1 MAESN
6 RSQYEQNQLSQLA
19 QRILPET
26 SKIFWILQRIDYDRQ
41 KSNHDH
47 DLQTQIITVDTVII
61 FARSVYQTTLDGQ
74 KAYNILQMLDGLKI
88 GMLNKESFNQ
98 AIAIKLREL
107 FGEIVYKMSFQL
119 QSEIKVLHI
128 IIANIF
134 MANQH
139 PLNSQLTDYIQKK
152 QSLNIIAEFIHKLH
166 LQPLENKKEMSDEIF
181 DFMQQI
187 NLILENL
194 AVNLAIDTNENNL
207 QAICK
212 LLSYQLL
219 SIDQNDMSSIA
230 DFMNIVYQKMS
241 DYNFFNLLMNK
252 IGEFQYQNTI
262 EYTFLIQILR
272 LILCSGRVYNQ
283 NFNGEKF
290 VVQFLE
296 NYPQVFTFNFVTNL
310 IINCQFDQ
318 LEVQFMQQTTQQD
331 SDEEFLLQLE
341 MQVKQKQ
348 NVRQESL
355 QILLYLCKYHSRFR
369 KYLVESTDYFSY
381 QVQNLSL
388 IDEFSLCLVS
398 YIILEISQQELIE
411 KSKTVN
417 YAASNL
423 LAQQLLFFGQ
433 NFLSLNVQ
441 NHPYFSEILF
451 NGIDIVNNSLFLL
464 QYLPG
469 DIDKIFELIDNLFK
483 STNEDIQS
491 RVLRIFKN
499 IIDSSEEKL
508 KLKFI
513 TQSRLDI
520 IYFELQKQES
530 PLRMQCLSIIKS
542 LINSGMI
549 IETLHSHL
557 INTLIKNKYSD
568 EENIFIMQIFR
579 TITEKQKEFVLI
591 GMLENGLLEKISK
604 VVLESFSSFKLDSLN
619 EICIYENPYLSFDF
633 FIDYISIIQQI
644 ALNNKNNKFE
654 SFLKESFFKNLH
666 SIFQMYFENKQFCL
680 MTINQKIE
688 ITINQKS
695 VSHRLAYVILDL
707 MNHFQ
712 TTCKNNLI
720 IESLISR
727 LSNQFNYEIYKIY
740 QLSQIDNIPINV
752 MIEVKFIE
760 IIPIDLNTT
769 LGDKFKVS
777 KDITYTDFMRFIQLN
792 FQQGKYSFKIKNI
805 DDNTDIEDDQSLQK
819 SIKKAMEVKIQS
831 DEKMFSL
838 RIRIIATPVQQQ
850 QQIANQQIYIDYLQQ
865 QWPHANMVYGGQRIP
880 YPPQL
885 QQPQQI
891 LQNRYLVFCKICK
904 GTFQSYGQ
912 IVSPCLLCNNFIPNQ
927 FSYQAIPTAP
937 NIYTAFPPQIQQPQ
951 IAPQLLPVQALPQ
964 QLQLAY
970 SPINASSKSK
980 TQLSSPYKLD

>member
-6 RSQYEQNQLSQLA
+6 KIQFEQNQLSQLA

-26 SKIFWILQRIDYDRQ
+26 SKIFWILQRIEYDRQ

-61 FARSVYQTTLDGQ
+61 FARSVYQTILDGQ
-74 KAYNILQMLDGLKI
+74 KAYNILQILDGLKI

-98 AIAIKLREL
+98 AIAIKLREI
-107 FGEIVYKMSFQL
+107 FGETVYKMSFSL
-119 QSEIKVLHI
+119 QSEIKVLQI

-134 MANQH
+134 MSNQH
-139 PLNSQLTDYIQKK
+139 PLNNQLAEYIQKK
-152 QSLNIIAEFIHKLH
+152 QSLNIIIEFINKLH
-166 LQPLENKKEMSDEIF
+166 LQPLKNKKEMSDEIF

-194 AVNLAIDTNENNL
+194 AINWVIDTKENNL

-219 SIDQNDMSSIA
+219 SIDQNDMNSIA

-241 DYNFFNLLMNK
+241 DYNFFNLLMDK
-252 IGEFQYQNTI
+252 IGELQYQNSI

-272 LILCSGRVYNQ
+272 LILCSGRVQNQ

-290 VVQFLE
+290 VVQFME
-296 NYPQVFTFNFVTNL
+296 NYPQLFTFNFVTNL
-310 IINCQFDQ
+310 IMNCQIDQ
-318 LEVQFMQQTTQQD
+318 LEVQFIQQTPQQD
-331 SDEEFLLQLE
+331 NDEELLLQLQL
-341 MQVKQKQ
+341 QVKQKQ
-348 NVRQESL
+348 IVRQECL

-369 KYLVESTDYFSY
+369 KYLVESTDYLSY
-381 QVQNLSL
+381 QVQNISL
-388 IDEFSLCLVS
+388 IDNFSLCLVS

-411 KSKTVN
+411 KSKIVN
-417 YAASNL
+417 YVAPKL

-464 QYLPG
+464 QFLPS
-469 DIDKIFELIDNLFK
+469 DIDKTFERIDNLFK

-499 IIDSSEEKL
+499 IIDSNEEKL

-530 PLRMQCLSIIKS
+530 PLRMQCLNIIKS

-568 EENIFIMQIFR
+568 EENIFIMQVFR
-579 TITEKQKEFVLI
+579 TISEKQKEFILI

-604 VVLESFSSFKLDSLN
+604 VVLESFTSFKLDSLN
-619 EICIYENPYLSFDF
+619 EICVYENPYLSFDF

-666 SIFQMYFENKQFCL
+666 SIFQMYFDNKSFCL
-680 MTINQKIE
+680 MTINQKID
-688 ITINQKS
+688 ITINQKN
-695 VSHRLAYVILDL
+695 VSHRLAYIILDL

-740 QLSQIDNIPINV
+740 QTSQIDNIPINV

-805 DDNTDIEDDQSLQK
+805 DDNTGIDDDQSLQK
-819 SIKKAMEVKIQS
+819 SIKKALEVKIQS

-850 QQIANQQIYIDYLQQ
+850 QQIPNQQIYIDYLQQ
-865 QWPHANMVYGGQRIP
+865 QWPHTNMVYGGQRIH
-880 YPPQL
+880 YPSQI

-891 LQNRYLVFCKICK
+891 IQNRYLVFCKICK

-951 IAPQLLPVQALPQ
+951 IAPQILPVQTLPP
-964 QLQLAY
+964 LQLAY
-970 SPINASSKSK
+970 SPINNSSKSK

>member
-61 FARSVYQTTLDGQ
+61 FARSVYQ
-74 KAYNILQMLDGLKI
+74 NGLKI

-166 LQPLENKKEMSDEIF
+166 LQPLENKVKLKVMSSVKQKEMSDEIF

-727 LSNQFNYEIYKIY
+727 LSN
-740 QLSQIDNIPINV
+740 NIPINV

-850 QQIANQQIYIDYLQQ
+850 YNGLMQIWSMEDSEFPILLNCNSHNKYYKIDTQ
-865 QWPHANMVYGGQRIP
+865 
-880 YPPQL
+880 
-885 QQPQQI
+885 
-891 LQNRYLVFCKICK
+891 FS
-904 GTFQSYGQ
+904 SYGQ